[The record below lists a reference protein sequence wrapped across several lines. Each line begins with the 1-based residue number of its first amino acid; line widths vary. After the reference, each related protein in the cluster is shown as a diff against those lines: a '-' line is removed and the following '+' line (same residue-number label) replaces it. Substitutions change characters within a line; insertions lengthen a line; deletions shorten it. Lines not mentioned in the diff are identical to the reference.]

1 MRHALIAVLALLL
14 PSTTWPPTS
23 ALAQAGAAGADAAP
37 NGDSIAGRP
46 LDLFGLDDAPS
57 PWREEP
63 GSLSPEE
70 AARPA
75 SPDLVRDAAL
85 LTLGTTGYAVLR
97 DKQRRGMFRRG
108 SFANVLENFK
118 HPIRRALDSRDNDS
132 FLTNYV
138 AHPLT
143 WGGIALYLKSEG
155 YSDLG
160 ALALSQAHSV
170 YWEYVI
176 EGSYVLP
183 SGRDMVTNFV
193 SVAFV
198 IYGLPLVTG
207 DLFPAASATP
217 PETPGREPARLSLAP
232 PVVAGPDGPRLQ
244 LGLQIR

>member
-1 MRHALIAVLALLL
+1 MERAFPGAVVLALL
-14 PSTTWPPTS
+14 SIAWAPTPARS
-23 ALAQAGAAGADAAP
+23 QAGAAGADSLIRR
-37 NGDSIAGRP
+37 DSVHGRP
-46 LDLFGLDDAPS
+46 ADVLAVEEASPS
-57 PWREEP
+57 P
-63 GSLSPEE
+63 PEE
-70 AARPA
+70 VVPTA
-75 SPDLVRDAAL
+75 SPDLLRDVGL

-118 HPIRRALDSRDNDS
+118 HPVRRALDSRDDDS

-155 YSDLG
+155 YSDIG
-160 ALALSQAHSV
+160 ALALTQAHSV

-193 SVAFV
+193 SVAFL

-207 DLFPAASATP
+207 DLFPAAGATP
-217 PETPGREPARLSLAP
+217 PDTPGREPARLSLAP